1 MVVALMTIRR
11 TLHEELR
18 AFGFVVPAHGQS
30 DSVTHV
36 HIYRNPDT
44 KIQEQW
50 AVRDELSMLR
60 PLGVIG

>member
-1 MVVALMTIRR
+1 MKSYVLSGLSFLR
-11 TLHEELR
+11 T
-18 AFGFVVPAHGQS
+18 GQS

-44 KIQEQW
+44 KIQEHW

-60 PLGVIG
+60 PLGVLG